1 MNIAIQIIETEQ
13 SMFDQIE
20 DLVMNPRELY
30 LKQRELAKLRKAAKK
45 GNRKWC

>member
-13 SMFDQIE
+13 TMFEQIE
-20 DLVMNPRELY
+20 DAVMNPKAFAA
-30 LKQRELAKLRKAAKK
+30 KQRELAKLRKAAKK